1 MFQAFKPKKTVASV
15 MAGFHKT
22 IADLTEVEQ
31 VQEAEADYHVNVAR
45 NANVAASA
53 ALSERDAAIE
63 VRKKL
68 ENLINA

>member
-15 MAGFHKT
+15 MASFHQT

-31 VQEAEADYHVNVAR
+31 DQEAEADRQIEVAR
-45 NANVAASA
+45 IANTAASA
-53 ALSERDAAIE
+53 ALVERDAAVG

-68 ENLINA
+68 EALINA

>member
-1 MFQAFKPKKTVASV
+1 MFTPFKPKKTVASV
-15 MAGFHKT
+15 MASFHKT

-31 VQEAEADYHVNVAR
+31 VQEAEADFHVNVAR
-45 NANVAASA
+45 NANVAAAA

-68 ENLINA
+68 ETLINA